1 MLNPVR
7 NKTEFGTI
15 RDCNTNSHKW
25 SVVKAAMLC
34 GAYPNLARVDESARH
49 GIKIVTD
56 QAKTYMMD
64 YQSVCAKVT
73 RQRHTKYHWFIFE
86 EISQQ
91 LRGRVEQFV
100 SVEKLVFAITF
111 KILRIPTDD
120 IELKDS
126 SDSKLQIESIFS
138 IRILIILEVIT
149 KKSFS

>member
-1 MLNPVR
+1 MLWNSTIYVPSQFSESYRKNEIYKVRQILNPKR

-91 LRGRVEQFV
+91 LRGRVAH
-100 SVEKLVFAITF
+100 FAIF
-111 KILRIPTDD
+111 
-120 IELKDS
+120 E
-126 SDSKLQIESIFS
+126 
-138 IRILIILEVIT
+138 
-149 KKSFS
+149 